1 MSSENIK
8 LTVKDGIQIP
18 GPKGEAG
25 ASAYEC
31 AVEEGFIG
39 TEAEWLASLVGPKGD
54 TGATGPKGDKGDT
67 GEQGPKGEKGD
78 KGDTGATGPV
88 GPQGPAGENGAQ
100 GPQGV
105 QGVQGETGPKGDKG
119 DTGATGEAGPQ
130 GQRGGLFLK
139 VTSSPSSYSTTTGG
153 FKPSYRML
161 LSTIKTQSGSSS
173 VQVGDI
179 VCYSYYQ
186 YAVGYVDATYAYL
199 SARTNIQG
207 PEGPEGP
214 QGEPG
219 TGGGSSGT
227 VIKVFAENPEISG
240 ETSPAELYV
249 MDEYGGETLISGA
262 SDANSRINDWT
273 KWPITIY
280 WNTNDKKVFLY
291 CLEATYNYTTY
302 TNFKQSIV
310 LVIDS
315 DNDRISLDV
324 NK

>member
-1 MSSENIK
+1 MSSEKIK

-67 GEQGPKGEKGD
+67 G
-78 KGDTGATGPV
+78 ATGPV

-100 GPQGV
+100 GPQG
-105 QGVQGETGPKGDKG
+105 P
-119 DTGATGEAGPQ
+119 AGEAGPQ

-207 PEGPEGP
+207 PEGPQGP

-227 VIKVFAENPEISG
+227 IIKVMAEDPAVSG
-240 ETSPAELYV
+240 QTSPAELYV
-249 MDEYGGETLISGA
+249 IDVEIGDEVLISSA
-262 SDANSRINDWT
+262 SDAIYRINDLT
-273 KWPITIY
+273 MWPITIY
-280 WNTNDKKVFLY
+280 WDIHNKKVFLY
-291 CLEATYNYTTY
+291 CQEATYNYATY
-302 TNFKQSIV
+302 TDLKQSFV
-310 LVIDS
+310 LEIDS
-315 DNDRISLDV
+315 DNDRISLSV